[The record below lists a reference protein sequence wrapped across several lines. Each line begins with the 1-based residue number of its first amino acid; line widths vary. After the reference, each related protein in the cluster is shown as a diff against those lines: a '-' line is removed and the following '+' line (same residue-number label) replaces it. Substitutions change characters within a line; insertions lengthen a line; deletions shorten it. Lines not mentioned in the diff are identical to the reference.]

1 MSDAELLQEYQS
13 KQLAQRAMAA
23 GGSDNYLND
32 VTGRTSQDYSKMSDE
47 ELLRMAGLSKP
58 PPVVTPQPKTGP
70 MVSGDD
76 LTRVA
81 GRTGRTLASGAATLA
96 DIPGMLLK
104 VGGDLGY
111 DTGRK
116 AVNVFFPDLAS
127 YMPPRRTET
136 IPLPSE
142 GVRRTIDQLSGNKFA
157 PQNRLEKAVDTAG
170 EFMAGLG
177 GGSLL
182 NKAAGLTTE
191 AVRKAPAS
199 LDTIVNSM
207 QARKT
212 ADLTAAA
219 GAGIGQEYGG
229 LPGAIAGAYIGGKV
243 GSIPDSIENSMTRK
257 PVPTADQKKLLAKAA
272 YKQAEDLGGILSP
285 KFTNKFADV
294 IDDMAIQTEEGKIF
308 SGGESLA
315 SKVAERMKLMR
326 DKPISLR
333 GAQEMDEYM
342 SDLIDAQTDFKGM
355 SKQGQKIYDMQ
366 TKFRELIESA
376 GEGDIVG
383 GKEGFQALEKG
394 RELWSK
400 QLKMRDIER
409 IQEKALLTRNPAQS
423 MRTAFGT
430 LIKSKRF
437 NSYNAEE
444 KAAIRAASKAG
455 LVGGA
460 VEMAGSR
467 ILGVIAG
474 TAAGGLGG
482 GGVGALGGAAAAA
495 AAGMPIRKLGTTL
508 QINRANEVARLIA
521 GQNSPARQP
530 SNYSLLTADMAKQLR
545 AAPQD
550 VRRGLVNVL
559 RDQSGGG
566 WSP

>member
-1 MSDAELLQEYQS
+1 MDYSKLSDEELLQEYQS

-32 VTGRTSQDYSKMSDE
+32 VTGRTSPDYSKMSDE

-104 VGGDLGY
+104 AGGDLGY

-116 AVNVFFPDLAS
+116 AVNVFSPDLAS

-142 GVRRTIDQLSGNKFA
+142 GVRRTIDQLTGNRFA

-177 GGSLL
+177 TGNLV
-182 NKAAGLTTE
+182 NQAAGLTTE

-243 GSIPDSIENSMTRK
+243 GGIPEAVSNKPKQLTSKDLNSMANAAYEKVARNGEVIPETFANKFVDTLEASKPKPIAGKVLTSEDSVIINALDDYKPLRGNKMTFQDVQRIDESLSDKIDGALDAGRVTKTARK
-257 PVPTADQKKLLAKAA
+257 LIDVQDRFREMVSTMDGGIDLKNARDLWSRQARMRDVERIIERAQLTDNPASAIKTGFKNLLTSDKRIRGFSEAEREAIRKAA
-272 YKQAEDLGGILSP
+272 KGGI
-285 KFTNKFADV
+285 
-294 IDDMAIQTEEGKIF
+294 G
-308 SGGESLA
+308 
-315 SKVAERMKLMR
+315 
-326 DKPISLR
+326 
-333 GAQEMDEYM
+333 
-342 SDLIDAQTDFKGM
+342 TDF
-355 SKQGQKIYDMQ
+355 
-366 TKFRELIESA
+366 L
-376 GEGDIVG
+376 
-383 GKEGFQALEKG
+383 
-394 RELWSK
+394 
-400 QLKMRDIER
+400 R
-409 IQEKALLTRNPAQS
+409 I
-423 MRTAFGT
+423 F
-430 LIKSKRF
+430 
-437 NSYNAEE
+437 
-444 KAAIRAASKAG
+444 
-455 LVGGA
+455 
-460 VEMAGSR
+460 GSR
-467 ILGVIAG
+467 LNPIIAG
-474 TAAGGLGG
+474 TVGGP
-482 GGVGALGGAAAAA
+482 GAAAATQVSSMA
-495 AAGMPIRKLGTTL
+495 SRSMADKL
-508 QINRANEVARLIA
+508 QMDRANEVARLIA

-530 SNYSLLTADMAKQLR
+530 STFGLLTTDAAKQIKS
-545 AAPQD
+545 APRD
-550 VRRGLVNVL
+550 LGRGLL
-559 RDQSGGG
+559 SIMRDQSGGG